1 MKTKLKKKWRIVF
14 TVLMLFSA
22 TTTMA
27 QKSTDEGERGGNGGG
42 VWVCQNKD
50 RLGTIRKVELVDFYE
65 AEKEFKYTIK
75 NQTGLDSQT
84 ILDLYKYR
92 IFEIDKNLAASMEPY
107 FSKLNAKLNPV
118 DTDLEVI
125 DDALYRVKPPG
136 RWCEDGTISYQ
147 QLANYTNYTNYGSIL
162 INEYLYNHAQVSEL
176 ERAGLLLHEVV
187 YEYLR
192 EKFHDKD
199 SQRARRIVGVLA
211 STLTTEQAREALE
224 FIRISTNMYK
234 MDFVKIAKGS
244 FVMGSPNSETN
255 RSSDEN
261 QVTVTISKDFSIMK
275 TEVTQLQYFNV
286 MGFNP
291 SRFKNIEDC
300 PDTFMK
306 VNGQGLCPN
315 NPVEQVSW
323 NDVQTFIAKLNSS
336 EGSLVYRLPTEA
348 EWEYA
353 ARAGS
358 SSAYSFGSDDI
369 NKYAWFYSNSGS
381 KTHAVAT
388 KLANA
393 NGLFDMH
400 GNVWEW
406 VQDMYQGTLPGGI
419 DPSVSA
425 GSSRVVRGGSYY
437 DFAQFFRSAYR
448 LYVGADNRGSN
459 LGFRLVKT
467 L

>member
-1 MKTKLKKKWRIVF
+1 MKTRTKWNMALTALLLLSGAPAFAKTAKL
-14 TVLMLFSA
+14 
-22 TTTMA
+22 A
-27 QKSTDEGERGGNGGG
+27 QHGERGGNGGG

-50 RLGTIRKVELVDFYE
+50 ALGTVRKIELVDFYE
-65 AEKEFKYTIK
+65 AEKEFKLVLK
-75 NQTGLDSQT
+75 KHNGLDAET

-92 IFEIDKNLAASMEPY
+92 IFEIDKNLATSLEPY
-107 FSKLNAKLNPV
+107 FSKLQENLNPV

-125 DDALYRVKPPG
+125 DDSLFRVKPNQK
-136 RWCEDGTISYQ
+136 WCEAGTISYQ
-147 QLANYTNYTNYGSIL
+147 QMANYTNYGSIL
-162 INEYLYNHAQVSEL
+162 VNENLFNHAQFNEVEK
-176 ERAGLLLHEVV
+176 AGLYLHEVV
-187 YEYLR
+187 YAYLR
-192 EKFHDKD
+192 DKSRDKD
-199 SQRARRIVGVLA
+199 SQRARRIVGVVA

-224 FIRISTNMYK
+224 LIRVSTNMYK

-244 FVMGSPNSETN
+244 FVMGSPSSETN

-286 MGFNP
+286 MGINP

-300 PDTFMK
+300 ADTFTII
-306 VNGQGLCPN
+306 NGQGLCPN

-323 NDVQTFIAKLNSS
+323 NDIQTFIAKLNSQ
-336 EGSLVYRLPTEA
+336 EGSLIYRLPTEA

-358 SSAYSFGSDDI
+358 STAYSFGTDDI
-369 NKYAWFYSNSGS
+369 NKYAWFSSNSGN

-419 DPSVSA
+419 DPSISA
-425 GSSRVVRGGSYY
+425 GSSRVVRGGSYSGS
-437 DFAQFFRSAYR
+437 AQSLRSAYR
-448 LYVGADNRGSN
+448 GNSGADFRYDFV
-459 LGFRLVKT
+459 GFRLVRT

>member
-1 MKTKLKKKWRIVF
+1 MKKKTKTKWQGLLAALLLVSSTAAFAKTAKI
-14 TVLMLFSA
+14 
-22 TTTMA
+22 A
-27 QKSTDEGERGGNGGG
+27 QHGERGGNGGG

-50 RLGTIRKVELVDFYE
+50 ALGTVRKIELVDFYE
-65 AEKEFKYTIK
+65 AEKEFKLILK
-75 NQTGLDSQT
+75 KHTGLNAET

-92 IFEIDKNLAASMEPY
+92 IFEIDKNLASGLEPY
-107 FSKLNAKLNPV
+107 FSKLQENLNLI
-118 DTDLEVI
+118 DSDLEVI
-125 DDALYRVKPPG
+125 DDSLFRVKPNQK
-136 RWCEDGTISYQ
+136 WCEAGTISYQ
-147 QLANYTNYTNYGSIL
+147 QMANYTNYGSIL
-162 INEYLYNHAQVSEL
+162 VNENLFNHAQFNEVEK
-176 ERAGLLLHEVV
+176 AGLYLHEVI
-187 YEYLR
+187 YAYLR
-192 EKFHDKD
+192 DKSRDKD
-199 SQRARRIVGVLA
+199 SQRARRIVGVVA

-224 FIRISTNMYK
+224 LIRVSTNMYK

-244 FVMGSPNSETN
+244 YLMGSPSSETN

-286 MGFNP
+286 MGINP

-300 PDTFMK
+300 ADTFTI

-323 NDVQTFIAKLNSS
+323 NDIQTFIAKLNSQ

-369 NKYAWFYSNSGS
+369 NKYAWFTNNSGG
-381 KTHAVAT
+381 KTHGVAT

-406 VQDMYQGTLPGGI
+406 VQDMYQSKLPGGI
-419 DPSVSA
+419 DPSISA
-425 GSSRVVRGGSYY
+425 GSFRVFRGGSSYIN
-437 DFAQFFRSAYR
+437 AQFLRSASRFYDSAGNR
-448 LYVGADNRGSN
+448 YVDV
-459 LGFRLVKT
+459 GFRLVRT

>member
-1 MKTKLKKKWRIVF
+1 MKTRTRWNMALTALLLVSSTAAFAK
-14 TVLMLFSA
+14 SA
-22 TTTMA
+22 KVA
-27 QKSTDEGERGGNGGG
+27 QHGERGGNGGG
-42 VWVCQNKD
+42 VWVCQYKD
-50 RLGTIRKVELVDFYE
+50 ALGTVRKIELVDFYE
-65 AEKEFKYTIK
+65 AEKEFKLTLKKYP
-75 NQTGLDSQT
+75 GMDAET

-92 IFEIDKNLAASMEPY
+92 IFEIDKNLSASLEPY
-107 FSKLNAKLNPV
+107 FSKLQEKINLV
-118 DTDLEVI
+118 DMDLEII
-125 DDALYRVKPPG
+125 DDSLSRGKPAQ
-136 RWCEDGTISYQ
+136 RWCEGGKISYQ
-147 QLANYTNYTNYGSIL
+147 QIANFTTYGTIL
-162 INEYLYNHAQVSEL
+162 INENLFQHGKFSET
-176 ERAGLLLHEVV
+176 EKAGLYLHEVV

-192 EKFHDKD
+192 DKSKDKD
-199 SQRARRIVGVLA
+199 SQRARRIVGVVA
-211 STLTTEQAREALE
+211 STLTTEQARAEL
-224 FIRISTNMYK
+224 IRVSTYMYK
-234 MDFVKIAKGS
+234 MVFEKIAAAGKS
-244 FVMGSPNSETN
+244 FLMGSPKNE
-255 RSSDEN
+255 SSRDYDEN
-261 QVTVTISKDFSIMK
+261 QVTVRFSKDFSIMK

-286 MGFNP
+286 MGINP

-300 PDTFMK
+300 ADTFTI

-323 NDVQTFIAKLNSS
+323 NDIQTFIAKLNSS
-336 EGSLVYRLPTEA
+336 EGSLKYRLPTEA

-369 NKYAWFYSNSGS
+369 NKYAWYLYNSGG

-419 DPSVSA
+419 DPTISA
-425 GSSRVVRGGSYY
+425 GSSRVIRGGGSYSN
-437 DFAQFFRSAYR
+437 DAQDLRSANRMYD
-448 LYVGADNRGSN
+448 GADNRN
-459 LGFRLVKT
+459 VNVGFRLVRD